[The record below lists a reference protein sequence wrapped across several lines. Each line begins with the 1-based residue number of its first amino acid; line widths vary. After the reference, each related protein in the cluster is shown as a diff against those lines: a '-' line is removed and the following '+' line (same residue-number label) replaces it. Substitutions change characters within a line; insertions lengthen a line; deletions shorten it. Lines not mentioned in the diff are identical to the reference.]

1 MSREYFKVPFYVSK
15 TDMREL
21 SYGGVLI
28 CQQISKKEVKEVMT
42 NNEIG
47 VLQDEFIAM
56 HNDIPYISDRFG
68 GMEERQ
74 RKELKR
80 NGFAVFVKAA
90 DLCQD
95 NRLTSGDILGDYIDH
110 FTHGDYHKLLCEEN
124 FYWKIR

>member
-28 CQQISKKEVKEVMT
+28 CYQVSKKEVKELMT
-42 NNEIG
+42 GNKIG
-47 VLQDEFIAM
+47 ILHDDFIAM

-74 RKELKR
+74 RKELKD
-80 NGFAVFVKAA
+80 NGIAVFVKESELA
-90 DLCQD
+90 DNKLSSRD
-95 NRLTSGDILGDYIDH
+95 TLGDYIDH
-110 FTHGDYHKLLCEEN
+110 FTASDYHKLLSAED
-124 FYWKIR
+124 FYSKIR